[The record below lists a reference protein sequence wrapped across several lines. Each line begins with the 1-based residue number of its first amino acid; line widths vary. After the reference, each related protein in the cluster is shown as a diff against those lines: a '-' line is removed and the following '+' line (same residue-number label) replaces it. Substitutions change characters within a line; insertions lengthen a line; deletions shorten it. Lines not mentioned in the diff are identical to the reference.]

1 MPSFKAAI
9 LDLDGTLIEFKLDYM
24 PLRAELIKFLVEK
37 GLPSSLFS
45 TNDGLFKTLDKLEVY
60 LRGKGEACDKF
71 REIYAAAFALADPY
85 ELDAV
90 RKASML
96 PGAKVAL
103 KSLRDMELRLGLFT
117 TDGLK
122 AVKYALSKFGL
133 SQFFDVIVTREDV
146 QKVKPHSSHLLTAM
160 KSLNVNPKEVVVVGD
175 STIDI
180 MCAKNVGAL
189 AVGVTTGFAISE
201 DLQKVGADYI
211 LTSISELPSLLLGLQ
226 SQVL

>member
-1 MPSFKAAI
+1 MPLFKAAI
-9 LDLDGTLIEFKLDYM
+9 VDLDGTLIEFKLDYM
-24 PLRAELIKFLVEK
+24 SLRAEVIAFLVGK
-37 GLPSSLFS
+37 GIPSSLFS
-45 TNDGLFKTLDKLEVY
+45 TGDSLFKTLDKLEVY
-60 LRGKGEACDKF
+60 LRGKGEVCDKF
-71 REIYAAAFALADPY
+71 HELYVATFALADPY

-117 TDGLK
+117 TDGVK
-122 AVKYALSKFGL
+122 AVKYALAKFGL
-133 SQFFDVIVTREDV
+133 SQFFDVVVTREDV

-160 KSLNVNPKEVVVVGD
+160 SSLNVHPKEVVVVGD
-175 STIDI
+175 SMIDI

-189 AVGVTTGFAISE
+189 AVGVTTGFAVSD

-211 LTSISELPSLLLGLQ
+211 ITSISELPSLLLGL
-226 SQVL
+226 